1 MSLFQI
7 QLLKEAA
14 QVDLIL
20 GALYVVIGSL
30 GLLCIWHI
38 SHTRRLLDRQMRQH
52 IRREWRRL
60 NQGGDNQ

>member
-20 GALYVVIGSL
+20 GALYVAIGSL

-38 SHTRRLLDRQMRQH
+38 SHTHRQLEKQNRQQ
-52 IRREWRRL
+52 IRREWRKL
-60 NQGGDNQ
+60 NLRGMN

>member
-1 MSLFQI
+1 VSLFQI

-14 QVDLIL
+14 QVDMIL
-20 GALYVVIGSL
+20 GALYVTLGSL

-38 SHTRRLLDRQMRQH
+38 SHTRRQLDKQNRQQ

-60 NQGGDNQ
+60 NLRGNN

>member
-7 QLLKEAA
+7 ELLREIA
-14 QVDLIL
+14 QVDMIL

-38 SHTRRLLDRQMRQH
+38 SHTRRLLDRQNRQQ
-52 IRREWRRL
+52 IRREWRKL
-60 NQGGDNQ
+60 NLRGLN

>member
-7 QLLKEAA
+7 ELLRETA
-14 QVDLIL
+14 QVDMVL

-38 SHTRRLLDRQMRQH
+38 SHTRRLLDRQNRQQ
-52 IRREWRRL
+52 IRREWRKL
-60 NQGGDNQ
+60 NLRGLN

>member
-30 GLLCIWHI
+30 GLLCIWHV
-38 SHTRRLLDRQMRQH
+38 SHTRRQLEKQNRQQ
-52 IRREWRRL
+52 IRREWRKL
-60 NQGGDNQ
+60 NLRGLN

>member
-20 GALYVVIGSL
+20 GALYVVIGSFW
-30 GLLCIWHI
+30 LLCIWHI
-38 SHTRRLLDRQMRQH
+38 SHTRRQLDKQNRQQ
-52 IRREWRRL
+52 IRREWRKL
-60 NQGGDNQ
+60 NLRGMN